1 MTAEIEAF
9 SLGWH
14 QQQGCVIR
22 IKQKGKN
29 DWDVIK
35 ASAAEFCAIASL
47 LRLERMDTYRPGAD
61 RRLRLLRSASIIT
74 NFMESH
80 HERHLDL

>member
-47 LRLERMDTYRPGAD
+47 LRENPVFVSNGWIHTGPEPIGD
-61 RRLRLLRSASIIT
+61 
-74 NFMESH
+74 
-80 HERHLDL
+80 